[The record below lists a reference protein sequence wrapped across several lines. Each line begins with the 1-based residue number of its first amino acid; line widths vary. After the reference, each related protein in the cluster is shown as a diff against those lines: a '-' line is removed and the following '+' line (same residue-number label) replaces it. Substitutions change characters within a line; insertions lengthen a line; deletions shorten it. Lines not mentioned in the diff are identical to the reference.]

1 VRGEVGGRDR
11 GSIGFGTN
19 QEGFRAGVE
28 VPQELA
34 RTCDRGCDRLC
45 PQNSK
50 LCIGEQLHGGKIAR
64 R

>member
-1 VRGEVGGRDR
+1 
-11 GSIGFGTN
+11 
-19 QEGFRAGVE
+19 

-45 PQNSK
+45 PQHSK
-50 LCIGEQLHGGKIAR
+50 LCIGEQLHDGKIAR